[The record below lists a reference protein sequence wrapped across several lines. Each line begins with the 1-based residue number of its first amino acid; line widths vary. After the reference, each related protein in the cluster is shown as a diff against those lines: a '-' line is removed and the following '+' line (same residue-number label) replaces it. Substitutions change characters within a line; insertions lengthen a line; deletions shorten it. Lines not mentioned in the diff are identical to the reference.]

1 MLFKDI
7 WSFKG
12 LRVRKFYKD
21 IRAMQIVLFFLPF
34 ASLLAWS
41 AYSLQSELMR
51 QPMLYGGLYGGGM
64 VFSLLLSVYIV
75 LKLEVHVLF
84 FSRLRSLAIMQRF
97 LYENGFIYPVKSRWQ
112 EKKDTYRLPKVYIK
126 QSKYGMDIYF
136 ELRGGKFQERFL
148 KLGGELENTFDGDF
162 MSRNHIKGYTFY
174 RIAIDRFSSRLNVH
188 QVVVDSKGLRL
199 MKDVWWNFDSEPHL
213 LLAGGTGGGK
223 TVLIMEIALALA
235 KIGYIDLCDPKESD
249 LTVLKKAN
257 VFKNRVFASKE
268 EMIQC
273 LRDNVALMV
282 ERYRFMTSHPDNR
295 IGKSYKDYGLK
306 PKFIIF
312 DEWAAF
318 IALLDSDYKLASEIV
333 QLLTQIILKG
343 RQAGIFMILGL
354 QRPDGEF
361 IKTALRDNFMK
372 RLSVGVLE
380 DTGYTMLYGDAN
392 RNKNFKNVDE
402 VNGEKVKGRG
412 YIANGGQTAGEFFSP
427 YVPFDKGFDFLEEFE
442 KLPVLPDDEVS
453 LPTEQTQEDLLSEAK
468 HLPVDPIFEE
478 QKRIIWYVDNLAKQ
492 LNKSFKQVKDVI
504 DRIEQGAYYQFEREG
519 NKVVLKEFEKD
530 VIVAIFEEK
539 EKTGERYQEVIQ
551 KIFEQDKEVA

>member
-112 EKKDTYRLPKVYIK
+112 EKKDTYRLPKVYIR

-295 IGKSYKDYGLK
+295 IGKYYKDYGLK

-318 IALLDSDYKLASEIV
+318 IALLDSDYKLASEVV

>member
-1 MLFKDI
+1 MFKDI

-51 QPMLYGGLYGGGM
+51 QPMFYGGLYGGGL

-75 LKLEVHVLF
+75 LKLEAHVLF

-249 LTVLKKAN
+249 LTVLKKAK

-282 ERYRFMTSHPDNR
+282 ERYRFMASHPDNK

-318 IALLDSDYKLASEIV
+318 IALLDSDYKMASEVV

-442 KLPVLPDDEVS
+442 KLSVLPDDEVS
-453 LPTEQTQEDLLSEAK
+453 FPIEQTQEDLLSEAK

-478 QKRIIWYVDNLAKQ
+478 QKRTIWYVDNLAKQ

-551 KIFEQDKEVA
+551 KIFEQGKEVA

>member
-1 MLFKDI
+1 LFKDI

-41 AYSLQSELMR
+41 AYSLQSEFMR
-51 QPMLYGGLYGGGM
+51 QPIFYGGLYGGGM

-75 LKLEVHVLF
+75 LKLEAHVLF

-249 LTVLKKAN
+249 LTVLKKAK

-282 ERYRFMTSHPDNR
+282 ERYRFMTSHPDNK

-318 IALLDSDYKLASEIV
+318 IALLDSDYKMASEAV

-343 RQAGIFMILGL
+343 RQAGFFMILGL
-354 QRPDGEF
+354 QRADGEF

-392 RNKNFKNVDE
+392 RNKNFKNIDE

-442 KLPVLPDDEVS
+442 KLPVLPNDEVS
-453 LPTEQTQEDLLSEAK
+453 LPTEQTQEELLSEAK

-478 QKRIIWYVDNLAKQ
+478 QERTIWYVDNLAKQ

-504 DRIEQGAYYQFEREG
+504 DRIEQGAYYQFKREE

-551 KIFEQDKEVA
+551 KIFEQGKEVA

>member
-1 MLFKDI
+1 
-7 WSFKG
+7 
-12 LRVRKFYKD
+12 
-21 IRAMQIVLFFLPF
+21 MQIVLFFLPF

-51 QPMLYGGLYGGGM
+51 QPMFYGGLYGGGL

-75 LKLEVHVLF
+75 LKLEAHVLF

-249 LTVLKKAN
+249 LTVLKKAK

-282 ERYRFMTSHPDNR
+282 ERYRFMASHPDNK

-318 IALLDSDYKLASEIV
+318 IALLDSDYKMASEVV

-442 KLPVLPDDEVS
+442 KLSVLPDDEVS
-453 LPTEQTQEDLLSEAK
+453 FPIEQTQEDLLSEAK

-478 QKRIIWYVDNLAKQ
+478 QKRTIWYVDNLAKQ

-551 KIFEQDKEVA
+551 KIFEQGKEVA

>member
-1 MLFKDI
+1 MFKDI

-112 EKKDTYRLPKVYIK
+112 EKRETYRLPKVYIK

-223 TVLIMEIALALA
+223 TVLIMEIALALV

-282 ERYRFMTSHPDNR
+282 ERYRFMTSHPDNK

-318 IALLDSDYKLASEIV
+318 IALLDSDYKLASEVV

-478 QKRIIWYVDNLAKQ
+478 QKRTIWYVDNLAKQ

-551 KIFEQDKEVA
+551 KIFEQGKEVA

>member
-1 MLFKDI
+1 M
-7 WSFKG
+7 
-12 LRVRKFYKD
+12 
-21 IRAMQIVLFFLPF
+21 A
-34 ASLLAWS
+34 
-41 AYSLQSELMR
+41 
-51 QPMLYGGLYGGGM
+51 
-64 VFSLLLSVYIV
+64 
-75 LKLEVHVLF
+75 
-84 FSRLRSLAIMQRF
+84 
-97 LYENGFIYPVKSRWQ
+97 
-112 EKKDTYRLPKVYIK
+112 
-126 QSKYGMDIYF
+126 
-136 ELRGGKFQERFL
+136 
-148 KLGGELENTFDGDF
+148 
-162 MSRNHIKGYTFY
+162 
-174 RIAIDRFSSRLNVH
+174 
-188 QVVVDSKGLRL
+188 
-199 MKDVWWNFDSEPHL
+199 
-213 LLAGGTGGGK
+213 
-223 TVLIMEIALALA
+223 
-235 KIGYIDLCDPKESD
+235 
-249 LTVLKKAN
+249 
-257 VFKNRVFASKE
+257 
-268 EMIQC
+268 
-273 LRDNVALMV
+273 
-282 ERYRFMTSHPDNR
+282 SHPDNK

-318 IALLDSDYKLASEIV
+318 IAILDSDYKMASEVV

-380 DTGYTMLYGDAN
+380 DTGYTMLFGDAN
-392 RNKNFKNVDE
+392 RNKNFKNVDV

-442 KLPVLPDDEVS
+442 KLPLLPDDEVS
-453 LPTEQTQEDLLSEAK
+453 LPTEQTQEELLSEAK

-478 QKRIIWYVDNLAKQ
+478 QERTIWYVDNLAKQ

-504 DRIEQGAYYQFEREG
+504 DRIEQGAYYQFKREE

-551 KIFEQDKEVA
+551 KIFEQGKEVA

>member
-1 MLFKDI
+1 
-7 WSFKG
+7 
-12 LRVRKFYKD
+12 
-21 IRAMQIVLFFLPF
+21 MQIVLFFLPF

-51 QPMLYGGLYGGGM
+51 QPMLYGGLYGSGL

-75 LKLEVHVLF
+75 LKLEAHVLF

-249 LTVLKKAN
+249 LTVLKKAK

-282 ERYRFMTSHPDNR
+282 ERYRFMARHPDNK

-318 IALLDSDYKLASEIV
+318 IALLDSDYKLASEVV

-478 QKRIIWYVDNLAKQ
+478 QERTIWYVDNLAKQ

-539 EKTGERYQEVIQ
+539 EKTGERYQEVIE
-551 KIFEQDKEVA
+551 KIFEQGKEVA

>member
-478 QKRIIWYVDNLAKQ
+478 QKRIIWYVDSLAKQ

>member
-112 EKKDTYRLPKVYIK
+112 EKKDTYRLPKVYIR

-318 IALLDSDYKLASEIV
+318 IALLDSDYKLASEVV

>member
-1 MLFKDI
+1 MFKDI

-41 AYSLQSELMR
+41 AYSLQSEFMR
-51 QPMLYGGLYGGGM
+51 QPILYGGLYGGGL

-75 LKLEVHVLF
+75 LKLEAHVLF

-249 LTVLKKAN
+249 LTVLKKAK

-282 ERYRFMTSHPDNR
+282 ERYRFMASHPDNK

-318 IALLDSDYKLASEIV
+318 IALLDSDYKMASEVV

-380 DTGYTMLYGDAN
+380 DTGYTMLFGDAN
-392 RNKNFKNVDE
+392 RNKNFKNVDV

-442 KLPVLPDDEVS
+442 KLPLLPDDEVS
-453 LPTEQTQEDLLSEAK
+453 LPTEQTQEELLSEAK

-478 QKRIIWYVDNLAKQ
+478 QERTIWYVDNLAKQ

-504 DRIEQGAYYQFEREG
+504 DRIEQGAYYQFKREE

-551 KIFEQDKEVA
+551 KIFEQGKEVA